1 MSFIGLNEAILVGDT
16 TLALILGPKKLLEL
30 AGALGKSKQ
39 EYKTSM
45 QEANNAAED
54 TTSSE

>member
-1 MSFIGLNEAILVGDT
+1 MSFIGLNEAILVGGAI
-16 TLALILGPKKLLEL
+16 LALILGPKKLLEL

-45 QEANNAAED
+45 QEADDIDE
-54 TTSSE
+54 

>member
-1 MSFIGLNEAILVGDT
+1 MSFIGLNEAILVGGAI
-16 TLALILGPKKLLEL
+16 LALILGPKKLLEL

-45 QEANNAAED
+45 QEANNAAEE
-54 TTSSE
+54 TTSNE

>member
-1 MSFIGLNEAILVGDT
+1 MTFIGLNEAILVGGAI
-16 TLALILGPKKLLEL
+16 LALILGPKKLLEL

-39 EYKTSM
+39 EYKTTM

-54 TTSSE
+54 TTSNE

>member
-1 MSFIGLNEAILVGDT
+1 MSFIGLNEAILVGGAI
-16 TLALILGPKKLLEL
+16 LALILGPKKLLEL